1 MLQQK
6 DTECFPAVLRGL
18 HAAFPWN
25 LPGAYYALGA
35 GRLGTARCGN
45 WSRVGRHM
53 PKLWL
58 NAELRILRKN
68 IIKVC
73 NSSTTLKALLFCLKP
88 SDLEMHHCEG
98 GWVQTLTRWFVGAFG
113 QTAKTTTPR

>member
-1 MLQQK
+1 
-6 DTECFPAVLRGL
+6 
-18 HAAFPWN
+18 
-25 LPGAYYALGA
+25 
-35 GRLGTARCGN
+35 
-45 WSRVGRHM
+45 M

-98 GWVQTLTRWFVGAFG
+98 RWVQTLTRWFVGAFG